1 MKPPLFS
8 KMPRRTALGLALG
21 ACFVPLLSACDK
33 LINPQFKSTDITGAD
48 YAKGFA
54 LTDHTGK
61 PRTLV
66 DFRGKVVSVFFGFTF
81 CPDACPAAL
90 AEMREVMEKL
100 GPAANDL
107 QVLFISVDP
116 ERDTQEL
123 LSKYVPAFHP
133 SFIGLRGSVADVTKT
148 AKDFKVFFAKVPGKT
163 PGSYTVDHTSGTY
176 VFDRQGRVRLFVRH
190 GQPVEGLL
198 GDIKLL
204 LGAK

>member
-1 MKPPLFS
+1 MTRPS
-8 KMPRRTALGLALG
+8 TPRRSALVLALG
-21 ACFVPLLSACDK
+21 ALLAPLLAGCNSGK
-33 LINPQFKSTDITGAD
+33 PQFKNTDITGAD

-61 PRTLV
+61 PRTLA
-66 DFRGKVVSVFFGFTF
+66 DYQGKVVSIFFGFTF
-81 CPDACPAAL
+81 CPDACPGAL

-100 GPAANDL
+100 GPAAKEV
-107 QVLFISVDP
+107 QVLFVTVDP

-133 SFIGLRGSVADVTKT
+133 SFIGLRGSVAEVTKA

-163 PGSYTVDHTSGTY
+163 PGSYTVDHTTGSY
-176 VFDRQGRVRLFVRH
+176 VFDQQGRVRLFVRH

-204 LGAK
+204 LAQK